1 MKIGEFHALLGE
13 PVDMRRLDI
22 GVTVATHLVEALVV
36 RENEYHIRLVRRRQL
51 QCICE
56 AKQGG
61 DQPPKKNE
69 LLLHSSSF

>member
-1 MKIGEFHALLGE
+1 
-13 PVDMRRLDI
+13 
-22 GVTVATHLVEALVV
+22 
-36 RENEYHIRLVRRRQL
+36 LVRRRQL

>member
-1 MKIGEFHALLGE
+1 MKIGEFQALPCE

-36 RENEYHIRLVRRRQL
+36 RENEYYVRLVRRRQL

-56 AKQGG
+56 AKLGG
-61 DQPPKKNE
+61 EKPSHQTN
-69 LLLHSSSF
+69 FNANI

>member
-36 RENEYHIRLVRRRQL
+36 RKNEYHIRLVRRRQL

-61 DQPPKKNE
+61 EKPPHQTNFNA
-69 LLLHSSSF
+69 HS